1 MRLRPLRDTSRLTP
15 AAEARRQAAIAA
27 LAAAIAEAGRGEPVR
42 VLEALAAVV
51 INRMLAARARRAPA
65 SWGVDL
71 ASALGA
77 PGLFGDRTEAAP
89 EAATAEPG
97 TAGAGTAE
105 AGTAGAG
112 RRIAA
117 RAAAGSLPDP
127 TGGALWFHR
136 PGTAPP
142 DGAEAGERLRLGG
155 FVFIRPARAG
165 VAAEAADSA

>member
-89 EAATAEPG
+89 EAATAER
-97 TAGAGTAE
+97 GTAE
-105 AGTAGAG
+105 AG